1 MNHLSSVSRKIS
13 HIIQS
18 VLGQIVVHMYSAV
31 YQKINKDRLYLS
43 FWYTLFPQYFSQVQ
57 IKCCIWD
64 IFHIL
69 KSLYQSTS
77 LSVSEFVCVFVC
89 LFPNSSETVNPSELK
104 FWGMILL
111 GIGKVFSWKK
121 ACILGPHPTLA
132 VNFISPV

>member
-1 MNHLSSVSRKIS
+1 MNHLSSVWRKIS
-13 HIIQS
+13 HIIQL
-18 VLGQIVVHMYSAV
+18 VLGQIVVHMYSAI

-77 LSVSEFVCVFVC
+77 LSVSEWVTLFGCSLTQLQNGEPQRPEILRDDSPWYGEGFRLKNIQIRRTISRKIACVY
-89 LFPNSSETVNPSELK
+89 
-104 FWGMILL
+104 
-111 GIGKVFSWKK
+111 
-121 ACILGPHPTLA
+121 
-132 VNFISPV
+132 